1 MRRQTAKDDRARRRR
16 TGGTPSRAQ
25 GVRQRAGGAFPRRR
39 RRSPTGLPFLLR
51 QAIPGLRRACSSLA
65 CAAYFPY
72 ASALAPALA
81 RLSQRVS
88 LVSRRNPSGDRP
100 PAAALE
106 CNRICETEYLVYE
119 ADRDTVSDLIFPS
132 WLSGTSFLFFMDD
145 CPSNRA
151 PSDMESFAAQI
162 SPPTRA
168 VPFTSTLSISASAV
182 FEGQS
187 SMKDSKEVQE
197 SQEGKI
203 KSLTVSRSAS

>member
-81 RLSQRVS
+81 RLASGLPCLATKPFRGPAPCSGARMPRDLRDGALAPDSALRLLDSPRHACHFVPPRCAGPAASLRSSAVRVYAWANPATKRAS
-88 LVSRRNPSGDRP
+88 RGIRRNGRKSPNPKSGDDAGR
-100 PAAALE
+100 
-106 CNRICETEYLVYE
+106 RF
-119 ADRDTVSDLIFPS
+119 S
-132 WLSGTSFLFFMDD
+132 
-145 CPSNRA
+145 
-151 PSDMESFAAQI
+151 
-162 SPPTRA
+162 
-168 VPFTSTLSISASAV
+168 
-182 FEGQS
+182 
-187 SMKDSKEVQE
+187 
-197 SQEGKI
+197 
-203 KSLTVSRSAS
+203 